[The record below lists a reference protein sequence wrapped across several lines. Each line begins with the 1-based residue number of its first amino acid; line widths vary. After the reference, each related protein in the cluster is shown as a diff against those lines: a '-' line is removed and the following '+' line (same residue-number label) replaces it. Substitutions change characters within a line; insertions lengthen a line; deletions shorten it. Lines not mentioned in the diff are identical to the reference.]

1 VQFLSA
7 QDLCKD
13 GGNMKYFLDSAKL
26 DEIKYAY
33 ENYGIDG
40 VTTNPKH
47 IRLSGKPF
55 MQVVKDVAQ
64 WIRQEGIEGVD
75 KFPVSFEINPHL
87 KKWEEIVEAAK
98 EVSSYSPNYVI
109 KIPCTEQGLI
119 AARKLEKMGIHT
131 NVTLVFSPSQA
142 IPVGKLGAKFV
153 SPFVGWKENSGD
165 DALNY
170 ISDIIDIY
178 RNYDFKT
185 EIIVAAVRNGKQIA
199 DYAAVGADIVTCGLD
214 VYKAS
219 FEHPFTTYGIDVF
232 CNAWD
237 NTAKE

>member
-1 VQFLSA
+1 
-7 QDLCKD
+7 
-13 GGNMKYFLDSAKL
+13 MKYFLDSAKL
-26 DEIKYAY
+26 DEIQYAY

-47 IRLSGKPF
+47 IKLSGKPF
-55 MQVVKDVAQ
+55 MQVVKDVAA
-64 WIRQEGIEGVD
+64 WIKQNGLEGVD

-87 KKWEEIVEAAK
+87 EKAEEMIAAAK

-119 AARKLEKMGIHT
+119 AARKLEGMGIRT

-142 IPVGKLGAKFV
+142 IPVAKLGAKFV

-165 DALNY
+165 DAFGY
-170 ISDIIDIY
+170 IENIVKIY
-178 RNYDFKT
+178 KTFDYKT
-185 EIIVAAVRNGKQIA
+185 EIIVAAVRNGKQIG
-199 DYAAVGADIVTCGLD
+199 DYAAIGADIVTCGLD

-219 FEHPFTTYGIDVF
+219 FEHPFTTYGIGVF
-232 CNAWD
+232 RDAWD
-237 NTAKE
+237 NTAKS

>member
-1 VQFLSA
+1 
-7 QDLCKD
+7 
-13 GGNMKYFLDSAKL
+13 MKYFLDSAKL

-33 ENYGIDG
+33 ENYCIDG

-47 IRLSGKPF
+47 IKLSGKPF
-55 MQVVKDVAQ
+55 MQVVKEVAA
-64 WIRQEGIEGVD
+64 WIREEGLEGID
-75 KFPVSFEINPHL
+75 KLSVSFEINPHL
-87 KKWEEIVEAAK
+87 DKWQDIVEAAK

-109 KIPCTEQGLI
+109 KIPCTEQGII
-119 AARKLEKMGIHT
+119 AAKKLEQMGIRT

-142 IPVGKLGAKFV
+142 IPVAKLGAKFV

-165 DALNY
+165 DGFDY
-170 ISDIIDIY
+170 IADIVDIY
-178 RNYDFKT
+178 RNYGMET

-199 DYAAVGADIVTCGLD
+199 NFAAIGADIVTCGLD

-232 CNAWD
+232 RNAWD
-237 NTAKE
+237 GTAKE

>member
-1 VQFLSA
+1 
-7 QDLCKD
+7 
-13 GGNMKYFLDSAKL
+13 MKYFLDSAKL
-26 DEIKYAY
+26 DEIQYAY

-47 IRLSGKPF
+47 IKLSGKPF
-55 MQVVKDVAQ
+55 MQVVKDVAA
-64 WIRQEGIEGVD
+64 WIKQNGLEGVD

-87 KKWEEIVEAAK
+87 EKAEEMIAAAK

-119 AARKLEKMGIHT
+119 AARKLEGMGIRT

-142 IPVGKLGAKFV
+142 IPVAKLGAKFV

-165 DALNY
+165 DAFGY
-170 ISDIIDIY
+170 IENIVKIY
-178 RNYDFKT
+178 KTFDYET
-185 EIIVAAVRNGKQIA
+185 EIIVAAVRNGKQIG
-199 DYAAVGADIVTCGLD
+199 DYAAIGADIVTCGLD

-219 FEHPFTTYGIDVF
+219 FEHPFTTYGIGVF
-232 CNAWD
+232 RDAWD
-237 NTAKE
+237 NTAKS